1 MMKQEW
7 LAPVLEELDVKET
20 SVFGISPSDDGTGD
34 FTGS

>member
-20 SVFGISPSDDGTGD
+20 ANTFSEPTDDGS
-34 FTGS
+34 GSFSGS